1 MGRVLSCARDDAFVL
16 TDRSVTVKVDL
27 SAECPA
33 PTPGDIVEVTGRVDG
48 ATVRA
53 TALRLLTP
61 YRRDVPFPSPGG
73 EYFRLHGVV
82 DRAAML
88 RLRARCL
95 AAVRAFFDG
104 RGYVEVQTPCRVRAP
119 GLEPHLSAVASGDRY
134 LITSPE
140 YHMKRLLAGGMER
153 IYSMGPCWRGDEH
166 GPSHLDE
173 FCMLEWYRAYSDID
187 ALMEET
193 EQLLAEVARRVL
205 GAARVRRKGQELSLE
220 PPFARLTVA
229 DACARFAGVNL
240 AGVCD
245 ASELRRRAEAAGLG
259 PFVDGDSYEEIAS
272 RLLVERV
279 EPALGSAPVFL
290 CDFPAPLAALSR
302 LRPDDPTVAE
312 RFELY
317 AGGLELANAF
327 GELTDPVEQER
338 RLRED
343 QRQRQAL
350 GREVHRLDQR
360 FLEALREGMPP
371 SAGIALGIDRLVML
385 LAGAEHIDQ
394 VAAFAPDE
402 V

>member
-1 MGRVLSCARDDAFVL
+1 MGRVLSCARDHTFVL
-16 TDRSVTVKVDL
+16 TDQSGAVKVDL
-27 SAECPA
+27 SAGCPA
-33 PTPGDIVEVTGRVDG
+33 PTPGDIVEVTGRVDRD
-48 ATVRA
+48 TLRA
-53 TALRLLTP
+53 SSIRLLTP

-73 EYFRLHGVV
+73 EYFRLHGAV
-82 DRAAML
+82 DRAAHL

-104 RGYVEVQTPCRVRAP
+104 RGYVEVQTPYRVRAP
-119 GLEPHLSAVASGDRY
+119 GLEPHLFAEASGDRY

-166 GPSHLDE
+166 GPAHLGE

-193 EQLLAEVARRVL
+193 EQLVAEVAYGVL
-205 GAARVRRKGQELSLE
+205 GAARVVRQGEELSLA

-229 DACARFAGVNL
+229 DACARFADVDV

-245 ASELRRRAEAAGLG
+245 AEELRRRATAAGLG
-259 PFVDGDSYEEIAS
+259 PFRDGDSYEEIAS

-279 EPALGSAPVFL
+279 EPALGDAPVFL

-302 LRPDDPTVAE
+302 LRRDDPTVAE

-327 GELTDPVEQER
+327 GELTDPDEQAR

-343 QRQRQAL
+343 QRQRQDL
-350 GREVHRLDQR
+350 GREVYPQDDR

-385 LAGAEHIDQ
+385 LAGADHIDQ
-394 VAAFAPDE
+394 VVAFAPDE